1 MDGKA
6 RTGLLADWRSGG
18 ARLVGR
24 RLWRDWRATILFI
37 VFVVVPIKSSL
48 ADWNWVPTGS
58 MNPTILDGDLIYV
71 NKVAYDLRIPLTMH
85 RLAHWSE
92 PERGDIVICLSP
104 EDGVRLVKR
113 VVAKPGDTV
122 EMRHNTLFLNG
133 RPLEYDET
141 DHNYAEEIPQK
152 HAADSRFAIE
162 ELDHTAHPVM
172 SVPSVR
178 AMRDFGPVTVPEGQ
192 YFVLGDN
199 RDLSKDS
206 RYFGLVPRES
216 ILGRARGVILSFDIT
231 DKYQPRLDRFFTGLE

>member
-37 VFVVVPIKSSL
+37 VFVVVPVKSSL

-85 RLAHWSE
+85 RLAHWAE
-92 PERGDIVICLSP
+92 PERGDIVVCLSP

-122 EMRHNTLFLNG
+122 EIRRNTLFLNG
-133 RPLEYDET
+133 RPLEYEET
-141 DHNYAEEIPQK
+141 DHNYAHEIPQK
-152 HAADSRFAIE
+152 HAAGSRFAIE
-162 ELDHTAHPVM
+162 ELGRTTHPVM
-172 SVPSVR
+172 SVPGVQ

-206 RYFGLVPRES
+206 RYFGLVPREL

-231 DKYQPRLDRFFTGLE
+231 DKYQPRLDRFFSGLE